1 MTNMTRT
8 VRNGQWHSR
17 PFNAQTLATWFAPDD
32 DVSLEQLRID
42 LVTERV
48 AREMALQEDAWQRRH
63 HASGVPGD
71 VLAEMEGRIEQRRAV
86 WQAIIATV
94 KLLLGEDVAAE
105 MESTAQR
112 LADELRLMEAEEVEM
127 TPATIRARR
136 ETLGLTQ
143 EALAQRLSVAK
154 TTVARWEL
162 GTMQVAHPAML
173 RLALDRLAERPR

>member
-1 MTNMTRT
+1 MLRRELISDIQTQRAINNLPCAHLAAGLSLLGLRKPMCC
-8 VRNGQWHSR
+8 SR
-17 PFNAQTLATWFAPDD
+17 H
-32 DVSLEQLRID
+32 
-42 LVTERV
+42 LVGEV
-48 AREMALQEDAWQRRH
+48 E
-63 HASGVPGD
+63 GVPTPRSAA
-71 VLAEMEGRIEQRRAV
+71 LRGRLCIRYQRVCHISDDIKRRAV